1 MRLADLKE
9 LGVEVAVRDGDLVVR
24 ASRPGV
30 LKPELLEQIRQRK
43 AELIRERRCETGDL
57 VPLIYRRNV
66 GEQTYE
72 FELLIP
78 RERYDA
84 FALLDIIDRQCRGVY
99 ADGDAFE
106 IARKWAEIE
115 KRTETQTEQ
124 LTEAAAEV
132 KTESATKTTPV
143 AIQLNLS
150 EGSTNETA

>member
-1 MRLADLKE
+1 MRLADLQS
-9 LGVEVAVRDGDLVVR
+9 LGIEVAVRNGDLVVR

-30 LKPELLEQIRQRK
+30 LKPELLAQIRQHK
-43 AELIRERRCETGDL
+43 AELIREKRCETGDL

-78 RERYDA
+78 REKYDA

-106 IARKWAEIE
+106 IAHKWGE
-115 KRTETQTEQ
+115 TETEATTEKPLAFQTETT
-124 LTEAAAEV
+124 TEPATKV
-132 KTESATKTTPV
+132 NSATP
-143 AIQLNLS
+143 
-150 EGSTNETA
+150 